1 MVHSEQTFCNPFNH
15 NVEKRSNILLKSSGV
30 STVRFLKYVQPFFK
44 IVNER
49 VKYKKDKILDFN
61 KPSKKDGI
69 PLQQLTLKIY
79 DLEIEKKDLV
89 KFLGN
94 LLDEQLCWKQNL
106 KATEIKIAKKEFS
119 IKQNNF

>member
-1 MVHSEQTFCNPFNH
+1 M
-15 NVEKRSNILLKSSGV
+15 
-30 STVRFLKYVQPFFK
+30 
-44 IVNER
+44 NER

-94 LLDEQLCWKQNL
+94 LLDE
-106 KATEIKIAKKEFS
+106 
-119 IKQNNF
+119 